1 MAGSLRT
8 LALRVLALA
17 PFVLPGAVPVA
28 AALAPGDV
36 DPSFGV
42 DGWTRLAFDRPGE
55 SRFDSARFVAV
66 RTEFTSVGGTLLSFR
81 YIYVAGLAGDRVAI
95 AKLDANGAP
104 VPGFGSNGRVV
115 GTQGDV
121 GDLAGLGFAPNGD
134 VVIAYGVRN
143 LDNLF
148 FHGASEDF
156 FVEVFSPAGAPRVQG
171 QALVGPPGGGVLTP
185 VNWEGVNLYAPGAPG
200 SVFCNPATYAVELNA
215 RSLAIAPNGELT
227 IVGQQTFVSTAAPT
241 TRTPLVVMARM
252 AWDGSANVYRRVPTF
267 SYALGC
273 GGNGGIQAPA
283 INAAGVAAA
292 DFLPSAATYLTNT
305 DLRLAGSLRDRPSPS
320 APSGPSYGSYQ
331 ALFNGTFANAGT
343 AWVAPN
349 GYWSPASRQT
359 RFAAMRWEPALPN
372 LFLYGSAEQAF
383 FAGGN
388 QHQPIIAF
396 DNGTSFLSPRWL
408 FLNGILST
416 RSVDVQKGLRWD
428 GKHVLLGA
436 LRLCTDGNQCTGEQ
450 DSFFVAMSGGAP
462 DNLAFPP
469 NPAFGFD
476 GSQQYRV
483 PSGGANGAPAPR
495 AWAFDGAV
503 LEAAN
508 EGAQHLVVVG
518 DYRGAGIADP
528 ADFDWFVTRIRLRGA
543 AGTLTVLR
551 SGGTGS
557 VASSPPGIACSPT
570 CVASFAAD
578 TDVTL
583 TPTAAPG
590 FRFERWAGDCT
601 GATCRLR
608 IDGDAEVAAVFA
620 PAGDLLFADGFE

>member
-1 MAGSLRT
+1 MNWQRCVMLWVV
-8 LALRVLALA
+8 LVALSWTK
-17 PFVLPGAVPVA
+17 PGH
-28 AALAPGDV
+28 ALAPGDV

-66 RTEFTSVGGTLLSFR
+66 RSEFVNVGGILLSFR

-95 AKLDANGAP
+95 VKLDGNGAP
-104 VPGFGSNGRVV
+104 VAAFGNNGRVV
-115 GTQGDV
+115 STQGDV
-121 GDLAGLGFAPNGD
+121 ADLAGLGFAPNGD
-134 VVIAYGVRN
+134 VVVGYGVRN
-143 LDNLF
+143 LNDVF

-156 FVEVFSPAGAPRVQG
+156 FVEVFTRDGTPRIQG
-171 QALVGPPGGGVLTP
+171 QALIGPPGGGVLTP

-200 SVFCNPATYAVELNA
+200 SVFCDPAIYRTELNA

-227 IVGQQTFVSTAAPT
+227 IVGQQTFLSIGAPT
-241 TRTPLVVMARM
+241 TRAPMVVMARM
-252 AWDGSANVYRRVPTF
+252 AWDGGAGVYRRAPI
-267 SYALGC
+267 SNYALGC
-273 GGNGGIQAPA
+273 GNSGGIQLPA
-283 INAAGVAAA
+283 INAAGVPAAE
-292 DFLPSAATYLTNT
+292 FLPAAATYLTAT
-305 DLRLAGSLRDRPSPS
+305 DLRLAGSLRDRPSPTS
-320 APSGPSYGSYQ
+320 AYGPSYGSYQ
-331 ALFNGTFANAGT
+331 ALFNGSFANAGT
-343 AWVAPN
+343 AWVNPT

-359 RFAAMRWEPALPN
+359 RFAAMRWEPSLPN

-388 QHQPIIAF
+388 QHQPVIAF
-396 DNGTSFLSPRWL
+396 DNGTQFLSPRWL

-416 RSVDVQKGLRWD
+416 RSVDVQKGLRWN

-436 LRLCTDGNQCTGEQ
+436 LRLCTEGNQCTGEQ
-450 DSFFVAMSGGAP
+450 DSFFVAMSGGPP

-469 NPAFGFD
+469 DLGFGFE

-503 LEAAN
+503 LEAN
-508 EGAQHLVVVG
+508 DQGTQHLIVVG
-518 DYRGAGIADP
+518 DYRGAGIADQS
-528 ADFDWFVTRIRLRGA
+528 DYDWFVTRIRLRGA
-543 AGTLTVLR
+543 PGALTVLR

-557 VASSPPGIACSPT
+557 VSSSPAGIACSPT

-578 TDVTL
+578 TEVTL
-583 TPTAAPG
+583 TATPAPG
-590 FRFERWAGDCT
+590 FRFDRWAGACM

-620 PAGDLLFADGFE
+620 ATGDPVFADGFE